1 MSTSLDEHLNSCCKE
16 EDKVDKVHKDEDSRV
31 HEHKFFIRKA
41 VSFY

>member
-1 MSTSLDEHLNSCCKE
+1 MNTSILAAKE